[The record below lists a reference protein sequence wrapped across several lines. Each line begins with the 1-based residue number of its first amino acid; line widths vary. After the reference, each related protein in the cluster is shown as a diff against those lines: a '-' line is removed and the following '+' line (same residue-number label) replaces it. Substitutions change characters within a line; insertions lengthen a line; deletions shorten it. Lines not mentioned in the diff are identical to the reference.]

1 MAELRPIG
9 LGDLLGRLQ
18 REWPS
23 TQGNGPSTQGNG
35 PSTQRHGPSKQR
47 LFDMEGSDF
56 WRGSPLDLGVS
67 IHGQRASTPVGPAA
81 GPHSQ
86 LAQNIAMAWLGG
98 SRVVE
103 LKTVQINDQLVIPRP
118 CIDVQNIAFNV
129 EWSQELR
136 LEQSALEYAK
146 AWLLVHA
153 LAAWNPLGLKTSE
166 LDTVFDLSVGYSLA
180 GVQSERV
187 ARWIDSLRDGRDL
200 LAQAK
205 QQVPTHLAHLVDVPV
220 ADCVSR
226 TLTLSTFHGCPAD
239 EIEKIAEHLLVAHD
253 LDVVLKL
260 NPTLLG
266 HEFVAH
272 TLNDVLGYKELRLR
286 RDDFEHDLQWPDAL
300 ALIERLRTVAKRQGR
315 TLGVKVSN
323 TLVVENHKDF
333 FPASEKV
340 MYLSGQPLHVLTSEL
355 GARVDAALNH
365 EVPLSFSAGIDA
377 LNFADVVACGFAPV
391 TVCTDLLRPG
401 GYGRLPKYLAKL
413 QGEMEKVGA
422 ANVPDFI
429 AAKNAGKPGQFLQDY
444 AKRVPSEARYSAAK
458 NSAIP
463 RRLPKD
469 LQYFDCIDCGKCVP
483 VCPNGANFAL
493 QVTPRQLV
501 GDVVVVC
508 GPGQVEVE
516 HGPAQVLAATRQF
529 MNFADACNE
538 CGNCDIFCPE
548 VGGPYR
554 VKPRFFSTEASLHE
568 SPHLDGLWA
577 QTATAAVGRIDG
589 QQVTITRTGSE
600 LTVNDGEIEAR
611 LDALTGAV
619 LAATCTATAPV
630 GHQLP
635 AWRAAA
641 LGLLLE
647 QALSEPTSV
656 QVSNSPQLG

>member
-23 TQGNGPSTQGNG
+23 
-35 PSTQRHGPSKQR
+35 KQR
-47 LFDMEGSDF
+47 LFDMEGGDF
-56 WRGSPLDLGVS
+56 WRGSPLDLGVAV
-67 IHGQRASTPVGPAA
+67 HGQRASTPVGPAA

-86 LAQNIAMAWLGG
+86 LAQNIAMAWLAG
-98 SRVVE
+98 SRIVE

-118 CIDVQNIAFNV
+118 CIDVQTVGFNV

-146 AWLLVHA
+146 AWVLVHA

-187 ARWIDSLRDGRDL
+187 ARWIDGLRDGRAL
-200 LAQAK
+200 IAQAR
-205 QQVPTHLAHLVDVPV
+205 QQVPSELQHLVQVPV
-220 ADCVSR
+220 PDCVSR

-266 HEFVAH
+266 HDFVAH
-272 TLNDVLGYKELRLR
+272 TLNDVLGYKELRVR
-286 RDDFEHDLQWPDAL
+286 PDDFAHDLQWPDAL
-300 ALIERLRTVAKRQGR
+300 ALIGRLRAVAERQGR
-315 TLGVKVSN
+315 ALGVKVSN

-333 FPASEKV
+333 FPKTEKV

-365 EVPLSFSAGIDA
+365 EVPLSFSAGVDA
-377 LNFADVVACGFAPV
+377 VNFAEVVACGFVPV
-391 TVCTDLLRPG
+391 TVCTALLRPG
-401 GYGRLPKYLAKL
+401 GYGRLPKYLARL
-413 QGEMEKVGA
+413 QSDMEKLGVA
-422 ANVPDFI
+422 DLPAYV
-429 AAKNAGKPGQFLQDY
+429 AAKDAGKPGQFLQDY
-444 AKRVPSEARYSAAK
+444 AKRVPTEARYAAAK
-458 NSAIP
+458 NASIP
-463 RRLPKD
+463 RRLAKD
-469 LQYFDCIDCGKCVP
+469 LQYFDCVDCGKCVP

-493 QVTPRQLV
+493 KVMPRQLS
-501 GDVVVVC
+501 GDVLVVQAS
-508 GPGQVEVE
+508 GQVTVE
-516 HGPAQVLAATRQF
+516 AGPVQVLAAARQF
-529 MNFADACNE
+529 LNFADACNE
-538 CGNCDIFCPE
+538 CGNCDVFCPE

-554 VKPRFFSTEASLHE
+554 VKPRFFSSEASLHE

-577 QTATAAVGRIDG
+577 QSATAALGRIDG
-589 QQVTITRTGSE
+589 QQVRVAREGTH
-600 LTVNDGEIEAR
+600 LLVDDGQIQAR
-611 LDALTGAV
+611 LDAATGAV
-619 LAATCTATAPV
+619 LSASCAETAAA
-630 GHQLP
+630 GHRLP

-641 LGLLLE
+641 LGLLLDL
-647 QALSEPTSV
+647 ALQEPTSV
-656 QVSNSPQLG
+656 QVPE